1 MGKPWDASVTVL
13 QGVGSVR
20 EKALERMGIRTLG
33 DLLMTFPRGY
43 CDVAGGGGLAGAQP
57 GALTAALVRAVSSPV
72 TLRPRPGLTLVRCD
86 VQGDGRRAQ
95 CLWYNQPWIAQQ
107 LHAGEDYLAIGRADF
122 QQGTLRLLSPDLEPW
137 QGQDFPPV
145 LPLYPLT
152 RGLSQRIFRSLTA
165 QALRR
170 VVGSLPDPLPAAF
183 RRTYGLCE
191 RNYALEHAHYPAT
204 LETCRAARERLALEE
219 MLLYMLALG
228 DARARRAQEGLAP
241 ALPASEGL
249 LEALRQ
255 GLGFPLTGA
264 QERVLGEVLSDMAGT
279 RPMNRM
285 VQGDVGSGKTAVAL
299 MALAVAA
306 GNGRQGALMAPTE
319 ILAVQLYQGACQLLE
334 PLGFRVGLLTGSM
347 KAGEKRQARAA
358 IAQGEWDVAVGTHA
372 LIQGDVAFHDLAL
385 VVTDEQHRFGVRQ
398 RKALSGKASAPHTLV
413 MSATPVPRSLAL
425 VLYGDLELSVVD
437 ELPPGRKPVITKL
450 VPPSRRAAMLDYIA
464 REAAQGRQTYIVCPA
479 IDPGEG
485 PPLRSAS
492 ALYRELTA
500 GPLRDTP
507 TALVHGRMSAAAKDE
522 ALEAFRRGEVRVLVS
537 TTVIEVGIN
546 VPQAT
551 IMVIEDADRF
561 GLAQLHQLRGRVGR
575 SSLTSYC
582 FLLCGDVGEAARE
595 RLGVLTASHDGFV
608 VAEKDLALRGP
619 GEFLGTRQAGAL
631 DPRLMALLQ
640 DPALLERVRAM
651 ADAVWAPELPAS
663 QRDPLLEAARK
674 RYAALYQDV
683 ILN

>member
-122 QQGTLRLLSPDLEPW
+122 QQGTLRLLSPDMEPW

-319 ILAVQLYQGACQLLE
+319 ILAAQLYQGACQLLE

-385 VVTDEQHRFGVRQ
+385 VVTDEQHRLKQGDI
-398 RKALSGKASAPHTLV
+398 SGQPGGLTLV
-413 MSATPVPRSLAL
+413 LVLLGASHERRNAAVHIATLVEHVIQFTGNRHGHTGLLCHVMSCLGRVISLDNRADLLHGLLDALAL
-425 VLYGDLELSVVD
+425 TDQDTG
-437 ELPPGRKPVITKL
+437 
-450 VPPSRRAAMLDYIA
+450 
-464 REAAQGRQTYIVCPA
+464 
-479 IDPGEG
+479 
-485 PPLRSAS
+485 
-492 ALYRELTA
+492 TA
-500 GPLRDTP
+500 VTR
-507 TALVHGRMSAAAKDE
+507 VHGRTGNDQVTHTGQTGK
-522 ALEAFRRGEVRVLVS
+522 
-537 TTVIEVGIN
+537 
-546 VPQAT
+546 
-551 IMVIEDADRF
+551 
-561 GLAQLHQLRGRVGR
+561 GLL
-575 SSLTSYC
+575 
-582 FLLCGDVGEAARE
+582 
-595 RLGVLTASHDGFV
+595 
-608 VAEKDLALRGP
+608 
-619 GEFLGTRQAGAL
+619 LGTQRHAQACNL
-631 DPRLMALLQ
+631 
-640 DPALLERVRAM
+640 
-651 ADAVWAPELPAS
+651 S
-663 QRDPLLEAARK
+663 QSAGH
-674 RYAALYQDV
+674 
-683 ILN
+683 